1 MLQNIYVACSFTN
14 LSRVYAFGGTE
25 LVGVTVAEARNPRI
39 AMPKAVKM
47 TFFRIAFFYIASV
60 FFLGMVVPYNS
71 RELAFALKA
80 TTSAA
85 ASPFVVAIKNAQIRG
100 LDHVINAS
108 LLIFVISASVSGKHF
123 LPHFMQSEANFCHQ
137 RLLHLDQNAP

>member
-1 MLQNIYVACSFTN
+1 MVFPIQITVSMANVQQS
-14 LSRVYAFGGTE
+14 VYAFGGTE
-25 LVGVTVAEARNPRI
+25 LVGVTVAEAKSPRI

-71 RELAFALKA
+71 KNLVFALKA
-80 TTSAA
+80 KTSAA
-85 ASPFVVAIKNAQIRG
+85 ASPFVVAITTAKIRG

-108 LLIFVISASVSGKHF
+108 LLIFVISSAVSGMCIF
-123 LPHFMQSEANFCHQ
+123 SIMTGGN
-137 RLLHLDQNAP
+137 